1 MQGDYISI
9 ADFEHYKATRA
20 LPALAVVGTNLRNEN
35 KLNQVA
41 ARMLGYSSYE
51 ALQPYH
57 FREKAIREGV
67 YAEKC
72 PIQRGLFTIKSRN
85 IIAVFNGPAQK
96 ILVRVLFPGQEREV
110 VTEENATQ
118 VIYLNA
124 EDDLGYDFTPLPES
138 VYYSEESEGKRL
150 SFQFTSKNIAKD
162 SSGVKGPVGPFTN
175 QCDAIATEEG
185 LVLNL
190 YADIHGDYAELD
202 SVALE
207 YVDDVNEQQAAAVD
221 QVSAPYLPQAAGT
234 DGHFFHFRVIGAD
247 PNGQARLLA
256 QEWDD
261 EMMPLT
267 DFIFASKKEAKEF
280 LDSEDW
286 PYGWDD
292 LQGLVLTEVIQRIVP
307 F

>member
-9 ADFEHYKATRA
+9 ADFEHYKTTRA
-20 LPALAVVGTNLRNEN
+20 LPALEVVGTHLRNEN

-51 ALQPYH
+51 ALQPLH

-67 YAEKC
+67 FAEKC
-72 PIQRGLFTIKSRN
+72 PIQGGLFTIKSKN
-85 IIAVFNGPAQK
+85 ILAVFNGPAQK
-96 ILVRVLFPGQEREV
+96 ILVRVIYPGQEREV
-110 VTEENATQ
+110 VTEENATRI
-118 VIYLNA
+118 IYLNA
-124 EDDLGYDFTPLPES
+124 EDDLGYDFTPVTDSLKYADEA
-138 VYYSEESEGKRL
+138 EGKRL
-150 SFQFTSKNIAKD
+150 SFQFTSKNIDK
-162 SSGVKGPVGPFTN
+162 KGPTGPFTN
-175 QCDAIATEEG
+175 QCDAVATDEG
-185 LVLNL
+185 LIINL
-190 YADIHGDYAELD
+190 YADVTGEYAELD

-207 YVDDVNEQQAAAVD
+207 YVDDVSAEQAASVD
-221 QVSAPYLPQAAGT
+221 QVTAPFMAQAAGL
-234 DGHFFHFRVIGAD
+234 DGHFFHFRAIGSD
-247 PNGQARLLA
+247 PNGEPRLLA

-292 LQGLVLTEVIQRIVP
+292 LDGLVLTEVVQKVVP